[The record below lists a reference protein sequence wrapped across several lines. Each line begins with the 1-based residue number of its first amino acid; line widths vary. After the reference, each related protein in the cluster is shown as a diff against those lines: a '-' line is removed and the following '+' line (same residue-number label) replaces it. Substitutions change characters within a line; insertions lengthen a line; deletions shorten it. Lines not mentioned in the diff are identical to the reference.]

1 MRSTNAFLEGLFSL
15 KSRVALVTGASSG
28 IGRAI
33 AIGLA
38 GAGAHVALQGR
49 SQERLRATAQ
59 QIESNGGSAALFPAD
74 LVDEAACRQVV
85 EEVVRQC
92 GHIDIL
98 INNAGMNRRNPI
110 ACATAHEFDE
120 VMTVNLKAPFL
131 LSQAAYPFLK
141 ASGNGKVVLVGSI
154 TSVWGLGGVG
164 VYGMSKAA
172 LLQLTR
178 TLAVEWAQDNIQ
190 VNCLIPGFILT
201 PLTQD
206 SVWGDPQRRR
216 WLTERIPM
224 RRPGHPEEL
233 VGVVVYLCSP
243 ASSYTT
249 GQAFVVDGGFLAGG
263 WWDRGEETYDNDE
276 NES

>member
-1 MRSTNAFLEGLFSL
+1 MSTTNAFLEGLFSL
-15 KSRVALVTGASSG
+15 HNRVALVTGASSG

-33 AIGLA
+33 AVGLA
-38 GAGAHVALQGR
+38 KAGAHVALQGR
-49 SQERLRATAQ
+49 SQERLHETAH
-59 QIESNGGSAALFPAD
+59 QIEKANGSASLFPAD
-74 LVDEAACRQVV
+74 LADETACRHIVEQVV
-85 EEVVRQC
+85 RRC

-98 INNAGMNRRNPI
+98 INNAGMNRRNPM
-110 ACATAHEFDE
+110 ACATPHEFEE

-178 TLAVEWAQDNIQ
+178 TLAVEWARDNIQ

-201 PLTQD
+201 PLTEE
-206 SVWGDPQRRR
+206 SIWGDQKRRR

-224 RRPGHPEEL
+224 GRPGQPEEL
-233 VGVVVYLCSP
+233 VGAVVYLCSP

-263 WWDRGEETYDNDE
+263 WWDNGEETRENDP
-276 NES
+276 